1 MRNVLADLCAR
12 TSAVVSAAC
21 SAIVVSA
28 VSAAGGVILPR
39 SLESAA
45 RNGGRYKGNGS
56 SGSYR

>member
-12 TSAVVSAAC
+12 TSAVVSAA
-21 SAIVVSA
+21 
-28 VSAAGGVILPR
+28 SAAGGVILAR

-56 SGSYR
+56 GSYR